1 MAWSADHEGLP
12 SFGCHDR
19 RPRRLVRSGL
29 TEPGEFG
36 DVVDHHGAGV
46 LTQLAPAPHEPVDN
60 LLARVG
66 NPDWNAVGD
75 DRALVPCQGYPAEPC
90 YQVLL
95 AVAVNPGFEAR
106 AE

>member
-1 MAWSADHEGLP
+1 MDDVVARSADHECLP
-12 SFGCHDR
+12 PFGRHDR
-19 RPRRLVRSGL
+19 CPCRLVGSGL

-36 DVVDHHGAGV
+36 HVVDHHGAGV

-75 DRALVPCQGYPAEPC
+75 DRARTVFRSWP
-90 YQVLL
+90 
-95 AVAVNPGFEAR
+95 VAGPPSS
-106 AE
+106 